1 MNKVLKYMFVFFS
14 ILVLVN
20 TVNVYAYDQNKTVT
34 LVKNDTTV
42 KRKIESTETKKEESK
57 NPYADIKEENK
68 EQNKEENKEES
79 KEENKEESKEESKEE
94 NKEENKNTD
103 SKFEV
108 SCLLQDK
115 DNKENIDG
123 AVLIVKDETGKE
135 VARWTTTKE
144 AYKLKLNSGKYTLE
158 EATAPTGY
166 MLQNEKIEFLVNS
179 DKTGDSE
186 VTMFNTKT
194 VNVPITDANVSLY
207 TIGLGIVG
215 LFIGVYKLRKSF
227 I

>member
-57 NPYADIKEENK
+57 NPYADV
-68 EQNKEENKEES
+68 KEENKEES

-186 VTMFNTKT
+186 VTMFNTKA
-194 VNVPITDANVSLY
+194 VNVPITDASVSLY

>member
-1 MNKVLKYMFVFFS
+1 MNKVLKYMFVLFS

-20 TVNVYAYDQNKTVT
+20 SVNVYAYDQNKTV
-34 LVKNDTTV
+34 KKDTTV

-68 EQNKEENKEES
+68 EENKEQNKEENKED
-79 KEENKEESKEESKEE
+79 
-94 NKEENKNTD
+94 NKNTD
-103 SKFEV
+103 GKFEV

-135 VARWTTTKE
+135 VSRWTTTKE

-186 VTMFNTKT
+186 VTMFNTKAL
-194 VNVPITDANVSLY
+194 NVPITDANVSLY

>member
-57 NPYADIKEENK
+57 NPYADVKEENK
-68 EQNKEENKEES
+68 EQN
-79 KEENKEESKEESKEE
+79 KEE

-186 VTMFNTKT
+186 VTMFNTKA
-194 VNVPITDANVSLY
+194 VNVPITDASVSLY

>member
-1 MNKVLKYMFVFFS
+1 MNKVLKYMFVLFS

-20 TVNVYAYDQNKTVT
+20 SVNVYAYDQNKTV
-34 LVKNDTTV
+34 KKDTTV

-68 EQNKEENKEES
+68 EENKEQ
-79 KEENKEESKEESKEE
+79 

-103 SKFEV
+103 DKFEV

-135 VARWTTTKE
+135 VSRWTTTKE

-158 EATAPTGY
+158 EASAPTGY

-186 VTMFNTKT
+186 VTMFNTKAL
-194 VNVPITDANVSLY
+194 NVPITDANVSLY

>member
-20 TVNVYAYDQNKTVT
+20 TVNVYAYDQNKTV
-34 LVKNDTTV
+34 KKDTTV

-57 NPYADIKEENK
+57 NPYADVKEESKEENK
-68 EQNKEENKEES
+68 EQNKEENKED
-79 KEENKEESKEESKEE
+79 
-94 NKEENKNTD
+94 NKNTD
-103 SKFEV
+103 GKFEV

-158 EATAPTGY
+158 EASAPTGY

-186 VTMFNTKT
+186 VTMFNTKAL
-194 VNVPITDANVSLY
+194 NVPITDANVSLY

>member
-1 MNKVLKYMFVFFS
+1 MNKVLKYMFVLFS

-20 TVNVYAYDQNKTVT
+20 SVNVYAYDQSKTV
-34 LVKNDTTV
+34 KKDTTV

-57 NPYADIKEENK
+57 NPYADVKEENK
-68 EQNKEENKEES
+68 EQNKEENKEE
-79 KEENKEESKEESKEE
+79 
-94 NKEENKNTD
+94 NKNTD
-103 SKFEV
+103 DKFEV
-108 SCLLQDK
+108 SFLLQDK

-158 EATAPTGY
+158 EASAPTGY

-186 VTMFNTKT
+186 VTMFNTKAL
-194 VNVPITDANVSLY
+194 NVPITNANVSLY

>member
-57 NPYADIKEENK
+57 NPYADVKEENK

-79 KEENKEESKEESKEE
+79 KEENKEQNKEE

-115 DNKENIDG
+115 DNKENIGG

-186 VTMFNTKT
+186 VTMFNTKA

>member
-79 KEENKEESKEESKEE
+79 KEENKEQNKEE

-144 AYKLKLNSGKYTLE
+144 AYKLKLNSGKYSLE
-158 EATAPTGY
+158 ESTAPTGY

-186 VTMFNTKT
+186 VTMFNTKA

>member
-57 NPYADIKEENK
+57 NPYADVKEENK
-68 EQNKEENKEES
+68 EQNKEEN
-79 KEENKEESKEESKEE
+79 KEESKEE

-115 DNKENIDG
+115 DNKENIGG

-158 EATAPTGY
+158 ESTAPTGY

-186 VTMFNTKT
+186 VTMFNTKA

>member
-1 MNKVLKYMFVFFS
+1 MNKVLKYMFVLFS

-20 TVNVYAYDQNKTVT
+20 SVNVYAYDQSKTV
-34 LVKNDTTV
+34 KKDTTV

-57 NPYADIKEENK
+57 NPYADVKEESKEENK
-68 EQNKEENKEES
+68 EQNKEENKED
-79 KEENKEESKEESKEE
+79 
-94 NKEENKNTD
+94 NKNTD
-103 SKFEV
+103 GKFEV

-115 DNKENIDG
+115 DNKENISG

-158 EATAPTGY
+158 EASAPTGY

-186 VTMFNTKT
+186 VTMFNTKAL
-194 VNVPITDANVSLY
+194 NVPITDANVSLY

>member
-34 LVKNDTTV
+34 PVKNDTTV

-57 NPYADIKEENK
+57 NPYADVKEENK

-79 KEENKEESKEESKEE
+79 KED

-115 DNKENIDG
+115 DNKENIGG

-158 EATAPTGY
+158 ESTAPTGY

-186 VTMFNTKT
+186 VTMFNTKA
-194 VNVPITDANVSLY
+194 VNVPITDASVSLY

>member
-57 NPYADIKEENK
+57 NPYADVKEENK
-68 EQNKEENKEES
+68 EQNKEDNKEQ
-79 KEENKEESKEESKEE
+79 NKEDNKEESKEE

-115 DNKENIDG
+115 DNKENIGG
-123 AVLIVKDETGKE
+123 AILIVKDETGKE

-186 VTMFNTKT
+186 VTMFNTKA
-194 VNVPITDANVSLY
+194 VNVPITDASVSLY

>member
-1 MNKVLKYMFVFFS
+1 MNKVLKYMFVLFS
-14 ILVLVN
+14 TLVLVN
-20 TVNVYAYDQNKTVT
+20 SVNVYAYDQSKTV
-34 LVKNDTTV
+34 KKDTTV
-42 KRKIESTETKKEESK
+42 KRKIESTETKKQESK
-57 NPYADIKEENK
+57 NPYADV
-68 EQNKEENKEES
+68 KEES
-79 KEENKEESKEESKEE
+79 KEENKED
-94 NKEENKNTD
+94 NKNTD
-103 SKFEV
+103 DKFEV

-158 EATAPTGY
+158 EASAPTGY

-186 VTMFNTKT
+186 VTMFNTKAL
-194 VNVPITDANVSLY
+194 NVPITDANVSLY
-207 TIGLGIVG
+207 TIGLGILG

>member
-1 MNKVLKYMFVFFS
+1 MNKVLKYMFVLFS

-20 TVNVYAYDQNKTVT
+20 SVNVYAYDQNKTV
-34 LVKNDTTV
+34 KKDTTV

-57 NPYADIKEENK
+57 NPYADVKEENKEENK
-68 EQNKEENKEES
+68 EQNKEENK
-79 KEENKEESKEESKEE
+79 
-94 NKEENKNTD
+94 NTD
-103 SKFEV
+103 DKFEV
-108 SCLLQDK
+108 SFLLQDK
-115 DNKENIDG
+115 DNKENISG

-144 AYKLKLNSGKYTLE
+144 VYKLKLNSGKYTLE

-186 VTMFNTKT
+186 VTMFNTKAL
-194 VNVPITDANVSLY
+194 NVPITDANVSLY

>member
-1 MNKVLKYMFVFFS
+1 MNKVLKYMFVLFS

-20 TVNVYAYDQNKTVT
+20 SVNVYAYDQSKTV
-34 LVKNDTTV
+34 KKDTTV

-57 NPYADIKEENK
+57 NPYADVKEESKEENK
-68 EQNKEENKEES
+68 EQNKEENKED
-79 KEENKEESKEESKEE
+79 
-94 NKEENKNTD
+94 NKNTD
-103 SKFEV
+103 GKFEV

-186 VTMFNTKT
+186 VTMFNTKA
-194 VNVPITDANVSLY
+194 VNVPITDASVSLY

-215 LFIGVYKLRKSF
+215 LIIGVYKLRKSF

>member
-57 NPYADIKEENK
+57 NPYADVKEENK

-79 KEENKEESKEESKEE
+79 KEENKEENKEES
-94 NKEENKNTD
+94 KEENKNTD

-115 DNKENIDG
+115 DNKENIGG

-186 VTMFNTKT
+186 VTMFNTKA

>member
-1 MNKVLKYMFVFFS
+1 MNKVLKYMFVLFS

-20 TVNVYAYDQNKTVT
+20 SVNVYAYDQNKTA
-34 LVKNDTTV
+34 KKDTTV

-57 NPYADIKEENK
+57 NPYADVKEESKEENK
-68 EQNKEENKEES
+68 EQNKEENKED
-79 KEENKEESKEESKEE
+79 
-94 NKEENKNTD
+94 NKNTD
-103 SKFEV
+103 GKFEV

-186 VTMFNTKT
+186 VTMFNTKA
-194 VNVPITDANVSLY
+194 VNVPITDASVSLY

>member
-1 MNKVLKYMFVFFS
+1 MNKVLKYMFVLFS

-20 TVNVYAYDQNKTVT
+20 SVNVYAYDQNKTA
-34 LVKNDTTV
+34 KKDTTV
-42 KRKIESTETKKEESK
+42 KRKIESTETEKEESK
-57 NPYADIKEENK
+57 NPYADVKEESKEESKEENK
-68 EQNKEENKEES
+68 EQNKEENKED
-79 KEENKEESKEESKEE
+79 
-94 NKEENKNTD
+94 NKNTD
-103 SKFEV
+103 GKFEV

-158 EATAPTGY
+158 EVSAPTGY

-186 VTMFNTKT
+186 VTMFNTKAL
-194 VNVPITDANVSLY
+194 NVPITDANVSLY

>member
-1 MNKVLKYMFVFFS
+1 MNKVLKYMFVLFS

-20 TVNVYAYDQNKTVT
+20 SVNVYAYDQNKTV
-34 LVKNDTTV
+34 KKDTTV

-57 NPYADIKEENK
+57 NPYADVKEENK
-68 EQNKEENKEES
+68 EQNKEENK
-79 KEENKEESKEESKEE
+79 
-94 NKEENKNTD
+94 NTD
-103 SKFEV
+103 DKFEV

-123 AVLIVKDETGKE
+123 ALLIVKDETGKE

-158 EATAPTGY
+158 EASAPTGY

-186 VTMFNTKT
+186 VTMFNTKAL
-194 VNVPITDANVSLY
+194 NVPITDANVSLY

>member
-79 KEENKEESKEESKEE
+79 KEENKEE
-94 NKEENKNTD
+94 NKNTD

-115 DNKENIDG
+115 DNKENIGG

-186 VTMFNTKT
+186 VTMFNTKA

>member
-68 EQNKEENKEES
+68 EQNKEEKKEES
-79 KEENKEESKEESKEE
+79 KEENKEQNKEE

-144 AYKLKLNSGKYTLE
+144 VYKLKLNSGKYTLE

-179 DKTGDSE
+179 YKTGDSE
-186 VTMFNTKT
+186 VTMFNTKA
-194 VNVPITDANVSLY
+194 VNVPITDASVSLY

>member
-1 MNKVLKYMFVFFS
+1 MNKVLKYMFVLFS

-34 LVKNDTTV
+34 PVKNDTTV

-57 NPYADIKEENK
+57 NPYADVKEENK

-79 KEENKEESKEESKEE
+79 
-94 NKEENKNTD
+94 KEENKNTD

-144 AYKLKLNSGKYTLE
+144 VYKLKLNSGKYTLE

-186 VTMFNTKT
+186 VTMFNTKA
-194 VNVPITDANVSLY
+194 VNVPITDASVSLY

>member
-57 NPYADIKEENK
+57 NPYADVKEENK
-68 EQNKEENKEES
+68 EQNKEDN
-79 KEENKEESKEESKEE
+79 KEESKEE

-115 DNKENIDG
+115 DNKENIGG
-123 AVLIVKDETGKE
+123 AILIVKDETGKE

-186 VTMFNTKT
+186 VTMFNTKA
-194 VNVPITDANVSLY
+194 VNVPITDASVSLY

>member
-57 NPYADIKEENK
+57 NPYADVKEESKEENK
-68 EQNKEENKEES
+68 EQNKEENKED
-79 KEENKEESKEESKEE
+79 
-94 NKEENKNTD
+94 NKNTD
-103 SKFEV
+103 GKFEV

-158 EATAPTGY
+158 EASAPTGY

-186 VTMFNTKT
+186 VTMFNTKAL
-194 VNVPITDANVSLY
+194 NVPITDANVSLY

-215 LFIGVYKLRKSF
+215 LIIGVYKLRKSF

>member
-1 MNKVLKYMFVFFS
+1 MNKVLKYMFVLFS
-14 ILVLVN
+14 TLVLVN
-20 TVNVYAYDQNKTVT
+20 SVNVYAYDQNKTV
-34 LVKNDTTV
+34 KKDTTV

-57 NPYADIKEENK
+57 NPYADV
-68 EQNKEENKEES
+68 KEES
-79 KEENKEESKEESKEE
+79 KEENKEQQKEE
-94 NKEENKNTD
+94 NKEDNKNTD
-103 SKFEV
+103 GKFEV

-123 AVLIVKDETGKE
+123 ALLIVKDETGKE

-158 EATAPTGY
+158 EASAPTGY

-186 VTMFNTKT
+186 VTMFNTKAL
-194 VNVPITDANVSLY
+194 NVPITDANVSLY

>member
-1 MNKVLKYMFVFFS
+1 MNKVLKYMFVLFS

-20 TVNVYAYDQNKTVT
+20 SVNVYAYDQNKTA
-34 LVKNDTTV
+34 KKDTTV
-42 KRKIESTETKKEESK
+42 KRKIESTETEKEESK
-57 NPYADIKEENK
+57 NPYADVKEESKEENK
-68 EQNKEENKEES
+68 EQNKEENKED
-79 KEENKEESKEESKEE
+79 
-94 NKEENKNTD
+94 NKNTD
-103 SKFEV
+103 GKFEV

-123 AVLIVKDETGKE
+123 ALLIVKDETGKE

-158 EATAPTGY
+158 EASAPTGY

-186 VTMFNTKT
+186 VTMFNTKAL
-194 VNVPITDANVSLY
+194 NVPITDANVSLY

>member
-57 NPYADIKEENK
+57 NPYADVKEENK

-79 KEENKEESKEESKEE
+79 KEENKEE
-94 NKEENKNTD
+94 NKEQNKNTD

-144 AYKLKLNSGKYTLE
+144 VYKLKLNSGKYTLE

-186 VTMFNTKT
+186 VTMFNTKA

>member
-57 NPYADIKEENK
+57 NPYADVKEENK
-68 EQNKEENKEES
+68 EQN
-79 KEENKEESKEESKEE
+79 KEE

-135 VARWTTTKE
+135 VTRWTTTKE

-186 VTMFNTKT
+186 VTMFNTKA

>member
-57 NPYADIKEENK
+57 NPYADVKEENK
-68 EQNKEENKEES
+68 EQNKEENKEQN
-79 KEENKEESKEESKEE
+79 KEENKEESKEE

-186 VTMFNTKT
+186 VTMFNTKA

>member
-20 TVNVYAYDQNKTVT
+20 TVNVYAYDQNKTV
-34 LVKNDTTV
+34 KKDTTV

-68 EQNKEENKEES
+68 EQNKEEN
-79 KEENKEESKEESKEE
+79 KEESKEE

-186 VTMFNTKT
+186 VTMFNTKA

>member
-68 EQNKEENKEES
+68 EQNKEENREES
-79 KEENKEESKEESKEE
+79 KEENKEQNKEE

-144 AYKLKLNSGKYTLE
+144 VYKLKLNSGKYTLE

-186 VTMFNTKT
+186 VTMFNTKA

>member
-57 NPYADIKEENK
+57 NPYADVKEENK

-79 KEENKEESKEESKEE
+79 KEENKEQNKEE

-108 SCLLQDK
+108 SCLWQDK
-115 DNKENIDG
+115 DNKENIGG

-186 VTMFNTKT
+186 VTMFNTKA
-194 VNVPITDANVSLY
+194 VNVPITDASVSLY

>member
-57 NPYADIKEENK
+57 NPYVDVKEENK
-68 EQNKEENKEES
+68 EQN
-79 KEENKEESKEESKEE
+79 KEE

-144 AYKLKLNSGKYTLE
+144 VYKLKLNSGKYTLE

-186 VTMFNTKT
+186 VTMFNTKA

>member
-1 MNKVLKYMFVFFS
+1 MNKVLKYMFVLFS

-42 KRKIESTETKKEESK
+42 KRKIESTEIKKEESK
-57 NPYADIKEENK
+57 NPYADVKEESKEENK
-68 EQNKEENKEES
+68 EQNKEENKED
-79 KEENKEESKEESKEE
+79 
-94 NKEENKNTD
+94 NKNTD
-103 SKFEV
+103 GKFEV

-158 EATAPTGY
+158 EVSAPTGY

-186 VTMFNTKT
+186 VTMFNTKAL
-194 VNVPITDANVSLY
+194 NVPITDANVSLY

>member
-68 EQNKEENKEES
+68 EQN
-79 KEENKEESKEESKEE
+79 KEE

-186 VTMFNTKT
+186 VTMFNTKA